1 MSVGDVLYAISS
13 AGLTLAAGKTEDA
26 LKVYP
31 VENITPELATE
42 IKLHKAA
49 IIQIMREDEALRR
62 TGIVQSERQVF
73 DMAREYFGLNGKGGV
88 A

>member
-1 MSVGDVLYAISS
+1 LSVGDVLYAISS

-31 VENITPELATE
+31 AENITPELATE
-42 IKLHKAA
+42 IKEYKAA

-73 DMAREYFGLNGKGGV
+73 DMAREYFGPNGKGGV